1 MINEAQAGNTSA
13 EPVQGAGTEPNGGN
27 GSGNGHEWIGL
38 QSAAH
43 LAGVTERAMR
53 KWAAFGTHDVIGKK
67 NDAGTWEIRRDTVPA
82 NGRAIRPGRPSGS
95 RNEPALLE
103 LFRTLTET
111 QKQLTNFAARNGW
124 LESEAARA
132 REIETRLL
140 PAAQSEA
147 DQARAQLVQ
156 IRRRDRR
163 LVVELVTL
171 AVVAVGAVL
180 I

>member
-1 MINEAQAGNTSA
+1 MINEAQAGNTSVA
-13 EPVQGAGTEPNGGN
+13 PVQGAGTEHNAGN

-67 NDAGTWEIRRDTVPA
+67 NDAGTWEIRRDTVPT

-95 RNEPALLE
+95 RNEPGLLE

-111 QKQLTNFAARNGW
+111 QKQLTHFAARNGW
-124 LESEAARA
+124 LEAEAARA

-140 PAAQSEA
+140 PAARSEA
-147 DQARAQLVQ
+147 DQARDELASM
-156 IRRRDRR
+156 RRRDRR
-163 LVVELVTL
+163 LTVELLTL
-171 AVVAVGAVL
+171 AVVAIGVAL

>member
-13 EPVQGAGTEPNGGN
+13 KPVQGAGTEPNGGN

-111 QKQLTNFAARNGW
+111 QKNLMTLAARNGW
-124 LESEAARA
+124 LEAEAARA
-132 REIETRLL
+132 QKML
-140 PAAQSEA
+140 PEATAAA
-147 DQARAQLVQ
+147 DQSRAELER
-156 IRRRDRR
+156 IHRRDSR